1 MNTINVPLFTA
12 PYRGALLL
20 LIGTFALLVG
30 GVLSGCD
37 QGGINDDGD
46 NIITPNT
53 SRVAFEVRP
62 GSADT
67 TQQLTLTYTDL
78 STRPAPAEVP
88 NPFTIEVAEETGS
101 PSNGSSVFNVTFS
114 PPQDISSF
122 TEKVLFEAAGKYVTV
137 QLFGSVGFD
146 DELVTNYAGGGI
158 VDGVGTG
165 IIGFNGIGASNVDG
179 QLALD
184 GNDTGGPGN
193 FPGVVHVLNET
204 IDFGETPVLV
214 ARMQVTADS
223 QTPAIVRAALNQA
236 GDLPDANTTAEP
248 LVKEIP
254 ADGEYREYYFD
265 FRDLF
270 VQFDGQDVDPTN
282 IGEIV
287 FLVNDGGAVDFLGT
301 TDTFTGTILV
311 DRLARRPDVP
321 GEDDGGNG
329 GGGDTNQD
337 PSARFNVSPE
347 SPTVDETVE
356 FTDAST
362 DDGMITAWDWDFGD
376 GTTATGDN
384 VSHVYTAADDYT
396 VSLTVTDD
404 EGATD
409 TSTQTVTVSDGSGG
423 GSDDF
428 RGDDDA
434 DGQIVFDAFED
445 GTQEGEYFSFSGSAG
460 ISLAESEDV
469 PMESSGSTA
478 LAATIE
484 GGAGGGFAGYGKG
497 TGSDIEVQGIDLS
510 DLGSDPYFTMYIQS
524 DATVPYTLEIN
535 LQEDQD
541 GNGTYDGSGA
551 VDDEFQYNHSVS
563 PDASGYTRISVP
575 LSAFVDDNAVNDGG
589 DGQLSSR
596 IANLVFAIGN
606 LPAETFTFTID
617 DIIYSDTDLGSSGD
631 NSSASACASKS
642 GYELSFED
650 NFDGPN
656 EAFWDAGV
664 ATFNGNRATFRPEN
678 ISYQN
683 GKMVFTLK
691 QEQFNGKPYTGAELR
706 TDNDTG
712 FYSYGC
718 YEVRMK
724 SAGPSGT
731 VSSFFAFRF
740 DPWQEIDIE
749 IVGKNNNSMLTNI
762 YFNEG
767 PVGESNNDA
776 FQVPPFPRGIG
787 HPYDASTEFHTYAF
801 EWLPGEIK
809 WYRDGQLVKQAT
821 VDGAGSSQIPDLEMQ
836 IMMNLWVSDA
846 PSFAGEID
854 DSDFPVQ
861 SEYDWVRFY
870 EPVN

>member
-1 MNTINVPLFTA
+1 MTSMTVSDLTSSYRSPL
-12 PYRGALLL
+12 L
-20 LIGTFALLVG
+20 ALLVG
-30 GVLSGCD
+30 TFVLLGGTVLAGCD
-37 QGGINDDGD
+37 QGGVNDDGS

-53 SRVAFEVRP
+53 SRVDFEVRP
-62 GSADT
+62 GTPDT
-67 TQQLTLTYTDL
+67 TRQLTLTYTDL
-78 STRPAPAEVP
+78 RERPRPVEVP
-88 NPFTIEVAEETGS
+88 TPFTIEVAEESGS
-101 PSNGSSVFNVTFS
+101 ASDGSSVFDVTFS
-114 PPQDISSF
+114 PPDDIASF
-122 TEKVLFEAAGKYVTV
+122 TERVLFQAGDEYTTI
-137 QLFGSVGFD
+137 QLFGSAGFD
-146 DELVTNYAGGGI
+146 DELITDYAGTGI
-158 VDGVGTG
+158 VDPVGTG
-165 IIGFNGIGASNVDG
+165 IIGFNGIGASNLEG
-179 QLALD
+179 QLALE
-184 GNDTGGPGN
+184 GNDTGGPNN
-193 FPGVVHVLNET
+193 FPGVVHILNET
-204 IDFGETPVLV
+204 VDFGQTPVLV
-214 ARMQVTADS
+214 ARMKVSADS
-223 QTPAIVRAALNQA
+223 PGPAIVRAALNQA
-236 GDLPDANTTAEP
+236 GDLPDANTSAAS
-248 LVKEIP
+248 LIKEIP

-270 VQFDGQDVDPTN
+270 VQFDGQPVDPTN
-282 IGEIV
+282 IGEV
-287 FLVNDGGAVDFLGT
+287 VLLVNDGGSLGFLERS
-301 TDTFTGTILV
+301 DTFTGTILI
-311 DRLARRPDVP
+311 DRLARRPNIP
-321 GEDDGGNG
+321 GEDDGG

-337 PSARFNVSPE
+337 PSARFTVSPE
-347 SPTVDETVE
+347 SPQVDETVT

-362 DDGMITAWDWDFGD
+362 DDGTITAREWDFGD
-376 GTTATGDN
+376 GATATGES
-384 VSHVYTAADDYT
+384 VTHTYTAAGDYT
-396 VSLTVTDD
+396 VELTVTDD
-404 EGATD
+404 EGASD

-428 RGDDDA
+428 RGDDDG

-445 GTQEGEYFSFSGSAG
+445 EIQEGEYFSFAGSAG
-460 ISLAESEDV
+460 ISLAQSNDV
-469 PMESSGSTA
+469 PMESSGTTA

-497 TGSDIEVQGIDLS
+497 TGSDIQVQGLDLS
-510 DLGSDPYFTMYIQS
+510 ALGSDPYLTMYIQS

-541 GNGTYDGSGA
+541 GNGSFDGDGA
-551 VDDEFQYNHSVS
+551 VDDEFQYNYAVS

-575 LSAFVDDNAVNDGG
+575 LSAFTDDNAVNPGG
-589 DGQLSSR
+589 DGELSSR

-606 LPAETFTFTID
+606 LPAETFTFTVD
-617 DIIYSDTDLGSSGD
+617 DIIFSDTDLGSSAD
-631 NSSASACASKS
+631 NSSASACGNQS
-642 GYELSFED
+642 GYELTFED

-664 ATFNGNRATFRPEN
+664 ATFNGNQATFRPEN
-678 ISYQN
+678 ISYRD

-691 QEQFNGKPYTGAELR
+691 REQFNGKPYTGAELR

-767 PVGESNNDA
+767 PEGAANNDA
-776 FQVPPFPRGIG
+776 FQVPPFPRAIG
-787 HPYDASTEFHTYAF
+787 HTYDASQEFHTYAF

-821 VDGAGSSQIPDLEMQ
+821 VDGAGPNQIPDLEMQ